1 MAHIL
6 KNKQKNSCLYSWD
19 YTINYNETED
29 GNEKRSHTYNINR
42 TTIMFI
48 TLWDFFMGEQIFHW
62 SLWNIRKSKNCIELL
77 PSDQSSPQ
85 NEIVPVLVKIS

>member
-48 TLWDFFMGEQIFHW
+48 TLWDFFMV
-62 SLWNIRKSKNCIELL
+62 SKFSIGHYETSENL
-77 PSDQSSPQ
+77 
-85 NEIVPVLVKIS
+85 KTA